1 MTQRTTAKQLATVAA
16 LALAAACSPAALA
29 GAVGEVVFV
38 AGDVRL
44 ASGEPVAKGTAV
56 EVGQTLVTG
65 SGGHAHVRFVDD
77 AFVAVRPQSQLKVE
91 SYQYDPATPQDNRV
105 RFVLQQGST
114 RLITGKAGQG
124 NARAFRL
131 NTPMAAIGIRGT
143 DFVVQ
148 ADGDATRVTVQRG
161 AVVMSPFGAGCEAL
175 ASGPCTGAAARQL
188 TAALTDTVM
197 EMRGDRAPV
206 LSPLNSLRNASPL
219 APALPEEPAAPR
231 RGAAGSGADPVA
243 EQAFAI
249 TAQERASAS
258 AQDRGAAPAGLSGTA
273 AVAWG
278 RWGERFGA
286 QPATPPGYE
295 LIGRNDAFVLFRATD
310 PVNLPGSGT
319 VAFRLEDA
327 VGYGRLPNTGVT
339 YSPAAISNASLQV
352 NFNRNSYMTALD
364 WTFADQT
371 RRLVNRGE
379 INDAGRFISNRA
391 QSTMS
396 ISGALSGAEADQAA
410 YLFQRKFDDGTSAV
424 GALRW
429 SR

>member
-1 MTQRTTAKQLATVAA
+1 MKPRTTAKQTAAA
-16 LALAAACSPAALA
+16 LALVALCSVAATAAAS
-29 GAVGEVVFV
+29 VGEVVFV

-44 ASGEPVAKGTAV
+44 TSGEALAKGAAV

-65 SGGHAHVRFVDD
+65 AGGHAHVRFVDD

-91 SYQYDPATPQDNRV
+91 GYQYDPASPQDNRV

-161 AVVMSPFGAGCEAL
+161 AVVMSPFGAGCSAD
-175 ASGPCTGAAARQL
+175 ASGPCTGASARQL
-188 TAALTDTVM
+188 TAALADTVL

-206 LSPLNSLRNASPL
+206 LTPLDSIRNAAPL
-219 APALPEEPAAPR
+219 APALANEPAAPR
-231 RGAAGSGADPVA
+231 RGAAAGPDPVA

-249 TAQERASAS
+249 TAQERAAAS
-258 AQDRGAAPAGLSGTA
+258 AQEHGAAPAGLTGTA

-286 QPATPPGYE
+286 LPATPPGYE

-310 PVNLPGSGT
+310 PVNLPGTGM
-319 VAFRLEDA
+319 VNFRLEQAD
-327 VGYGRLPNTGVT
+327 GFGRLAGTGIA
-339 YSPAAISNASLQV
+339 YSPATISNASLQV
-352 NFNRNSYMTALD
+352 NFNRSTYVTALD
-364 WTFADQT
+364 WTFAEQT
-371 RRLVNRGE
+371 HRLSSRGE
-379 INDAGRFISNRA
+379 ISESGRFVANRA
-391 QSTMS
+391 QSNMG
-396 ISGALSGAEADQAA
+396 ISGALSGVDADQAA
-410 YLFQRKFDDGTSAV
+410 YLFTRRFEDGTSAV